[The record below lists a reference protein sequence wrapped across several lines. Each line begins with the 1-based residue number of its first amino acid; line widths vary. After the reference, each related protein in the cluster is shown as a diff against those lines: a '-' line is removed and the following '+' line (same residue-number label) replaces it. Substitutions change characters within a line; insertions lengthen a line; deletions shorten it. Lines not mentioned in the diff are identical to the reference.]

1 MSSAL
6 ICGSVSPSQ
15 TWMKSIRS
23 NCGML
28 LCVVPAP
35 MMMAPQR
42 VKATMMKEE
51 TLLDE
56 DTDDSSALYAGT
68 EFQNITVVPP
78 SRKYVVVHLLS
89 YPCFFGL

>member
-15 TWMKSIRS
+15 TWMKSVRN

-28 LCVVPAP
+28 LRTVPAP
-35 MMMAPQR
+35 VMMAPQR

-68 EFQNITVVPP
+68 DFQNITVIPP
-78 SRKYVVVHLLS
+78 PRK
-89 YPCFFGL
+89 